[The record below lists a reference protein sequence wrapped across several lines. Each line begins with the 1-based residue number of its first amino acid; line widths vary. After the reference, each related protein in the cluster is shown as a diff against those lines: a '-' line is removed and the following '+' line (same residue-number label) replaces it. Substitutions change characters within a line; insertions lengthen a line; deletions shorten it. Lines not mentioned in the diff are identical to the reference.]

1 LAAAAREQR
10 RDMVDAHNVA
20 AAPRHGDRR
29 VATATGDV
37 ENAPAW
43 LEVDSLAER
52 LGDRWISIA
61 TA

>member
-1 LAAAAREQR
+1 
-10 RDMVDAHNVA
+10 MVDAHNVA